1 MTNEHRFS
9 IGELAKLI
17 NEALPDSPRI
27 TVRTIRYYVSEGLL
41 PSPVKKGSYGYYG
54 QSHLNRLK
62 LISMW
67 RDERKTLAE
76 INDFMETM
84 PEEEQKKTLK
94 TIRER
99 KPQIQNLNPSRR
111 RGTAQSAPGMGVSA
125 RSSSISNSWVD
136 PVSSVGIPSPGE
148 DEVLDQLPASV
159 APSVPRSVGDDYW
172 IRKELVEGV
181 ELHYKAGASEEMRIA
196 INKIVASGRSAL
208 SEQRNREKSPGSK
221 RRSRFFHRK

>member
-1 MTNEHRFS
+1 
-9 IGELAKLI
+9 
-17 NEALPDSPRI
+17 
-27 TVRTIRYYVSEGLL
+27 
-41 PSPVKKGSYGYYG
+41 
-54 QSHLNRLK
+54 
-62 LISMW
+62 MW

-99 KPQIQNLNPSRR
+99 KPQIQNL
-111 RGTAQSAPGMGVSA
+111 
-125 RSSSISNSWVD
+125 RSSSISNLMVD

>member
-1 MTNEHRFS
+1 
-9 IGELAKLI
+9 
-17 NEALPDSPRI
+17 
-27 TVRTIRYYVSEGLL
+27 
-41 PSPVKKGSYGYYG
+41 
-54 QSHLNRLK
+54 
-62 LISMW
+62 MW

-99 KPQIQNLNPSRR
+99 KPQIQNL
-111 RGTAQSAPGMGVSA
+111 
-125 RSSSISNSWVD
+125 RSSSISNLMVD

-148 DEVLDQLPASV
+148 DAVLDQLPASV
-159 APSVPRSVGDDYW
+159 APSAPRSAGDDHW
-172 IRKELVEGV
+172 LRKELVEGV
-181 ELHYKAGASEEMRIA
+181 ELHYKAGASEEMQIA
-196 INKIVASGRSAL
+196 IDKIVSSGRSAL

>member
-17 NEALPDSPRI
+17 NKALPESGI

-41 PSPVKKGSYGYYG
+41 PSPVKKGKYGYYG

-99 KPQIQNLNPSRR
+99 KPQIQNL
-111 RGTAQSAPGMGVSA
+111 
-125 RSSSISNSWVD
+125 RSSSISNLVVD

-208 SEQRNREKSPGSK
+208 SEQRNREKSPGPK

>member
-1 MTNEHRFS
+1 MTNEHRHS
-9 IGELAKLI
+9 IGELAKL
-17 NEALPDSPRI
+17 SGT

-41 PSPVKKGSYGYYG
+41 PSPVKKGTYGYYG

-99 KPQIQNLNPSRR
+99 NPQIQNL
-111 RGTAQSAPGMGVSA
+111 
-125 RSSSISNSWVD
+125 RSSSISNLMVD

-148 DEVLDQLPASV
+148 DEVLDQLAAS
-159 APSVPRSVGDDYW
+159 ASSSASEIIGDDHW

-181 ELHYKAGASEEMRIA
+181 ELHYKAGASEGMQIA
-196 INKIVASGRSAL
+196 IDNIVASGRSGL
-208 SEQRNREKSPGSK
+208 TEQRNREKSPGSK
-221 RRSRFFHRK
+221 KHSRFFHRKNKQGEK